1 MYKDV
6 ILGVIKRY
14 GTKCT
19 VTTKNGSRISVKGFI
34 QPLNYRNKASV
45 GGSFQPDGYLDGGY
59 YLFIGEPKYRADIMG
74 YGSVI
79 ETDDQS
85 YVVTRG
91 EMYSHKGE
99 YLYSRAVLRCVSEGG
114 NSGQ

>member
-6 ILGVIKRY
+6 ITGVIKRY

-19 VTTKNGSRISVKGFI
+19 VTSKYGSGLSVYGFI

-45 GGSFQPDGYLDGGY
+45 GGIFQSDGYLDGGY
-59 YLFIGEPKYRADIMG
+59 YLFIGEPRFRADIMG
-74 YGSVI
+74 YGTMI
-79 ETDDQS
+79 EANGQR

-91 EMYSHKGE
+91 EMYLHKGD
-99 YLYSRAVLRCVSEGG
+99 YLYSRAVMRCVSEGDTDE
-114 NSGQ
+114 